1 MFKTILNIIEFICV
15 VVLWI
20 EYRKLYKK
28 YTYYKD
34 KSMEPVIHKLKTEEA
49 PVLDTEKRLYAKERF
64 KGIIS
69 TFLEE
74 FYGKTYKTITNKRK
88 RDMRLN
94 LIPLL
99 LRKGLPRS
107 AAALSLCCYLYIRG
121 VICLNYMRCG
131 TADCS
136 AARSPLDVFALSVPV
151 LYAAKMAT

>member
-99 LRKGLPRS
+99 PINLK
-107 AAALSLCCYLYIRG
+107 LSGRIPFFLFI
-121 VICLNYMRCG
+121 
-131 TADCS
+131 
-136 AARSPLDVFALSVPV
+136 
-151 LYAAKMAT
+151 

>member
-99 LRKGLPRS
+99 PILQNSNIEVKLTD
-107 AAALSLCCYLYIRG
+107 LTIEEKLEKLK
-121 VICLNYMRCG
+121 
-131 TADCS
+131 ADFNAYTEES
-136 AARSPLDVFALSVPV
+136 DSIDIINDILDIIL
-151 LYAAKMAT
+151 

>member
-1 MFKTILNIIEFICV
+1 MFKTILNIVEFICV

-99 LRKGLPRS
+99 PILQNSNIEIKLTD
-107 AAALSLCCYLYIRG
+107 LTIEEKLEKLK
-121 VICLNYMRCG
+121 
-131 TADCS
+131 ADFNAYTEES
-136 AARSPLDVFALSVPV
+136 DSINIINDILDIIL
-151 LYAAKMAT
+151 

>member
-1 MFKTILNIIEFICV
+1 MFNTILNIIEFICV

-99 LRKGLPRS
+99 PILQNSNIEIKLTD
-107 AAALSLCCYLYIRG
+107 LTIEEKLEKLK
-121 VICLNYMRCG
+121 
-131 TADCS
+131 ADFNAYTEES
-136 AARSPLDVFALSVPV
+136 DSINIINDILDIIL
-151 LYAAKMAT
+151 

>member
-1 MFKTILNIIEFICV
+1 MFKTILNIIEPICV

-20 EYRKLYKK
+20 EYRKLYKR
-28 YTYYKD
+28 YTYYKN

-99 LRKGLPRS
+99 PILQNSNIEIKLTD
-107 AAALSLCCYLYIRG
+107 LTIEEKLEKLK
-121 VICLNYMRCG
+121 
-131 TADCS
+131 ADFNAYTEES
-136 AARSPLDVFALSVPV
+136 DSINIINDILDIIL
-151 LYAAKMAT
+151 